1 MLIFYTSSSAD
12 NYRLGAGDASNGTP
26 KRPPVRCRGYDPP
39 VPSTLQENRVGWG
52 PLLFACLF
60 PTFATWLYFIQLA
73 GTGWAMVAYSAT
85 KAVQFAFPVVWI
97 RLVARE
103 KTAGGAPAV
112 PGKAGRGLILAIGSG
127 VVVLGLVVGLW
138 RPIVA
143 ASPAFERAPA
153 AVAEKV
159 GSLGIDSG
167 LKFFLL
173 AAFYSVIHSFL
184 EEYYWRWFVFGRLRR
199 GLPFATPA
207 IAAVVSSLAFT
218 LHHVLV
224 VGYFLGSFGLLT
236 FLVSLIVTASGLLW
250 AWLYERTG
258 HLSGPWISH
267 ALADAALMWVGY
279 LMWRG

>member
-1 MLIFYTSSSAD
+1 MI
-12 NYRLGAGDASNGTP
+12 R
-26 KRPPVRCRGYDPP
+26 P
-39 VPSTLQENRVGWG
+39 VPSTVQEERPGWG

-85 KAVQFAFPVVWI
+85 KAVQFLFPVVWI
-97 RLVARE
+97 GFVARE

-112 PGKAGRGLILAIGSG
+112 PGKTAGRGLIFAIVSG
-127 VVVLGLVVGLW
+127 LVVLGLVVGLW
-138 RPIVA
+138 RPILA

-159 GSLGIDSG
+159 GSFGIDSG
-167 LKFFLL
+167 AKFFLL

-199 GLPFATPA
+199 GLPFET
-207 IAAVVSSLAFT
+207 AAVVASLAFT
-218 LHHVLV
+218 SHHVLV
-224 VGYFLGSFGLLT
+224 VGYFLESFGLLT
-236 FLVSLIVTASGLLW
+236 FLVSLVVTAAGLLW

-258 HLSGPWISH
+258 HLVGPWISH

-279 LMWRG
+279 QMWRG

>member
-1 MLIFYTSSSAD
+1 MPF
-12 NYRLGAGDASNGTP
+12 
-26 KRPPVRCRGYDPP
+26 
-39 VPSTLQENRVGWG
+39 TLQQERVGWG

-73 GTGWAMVAYSAT
+73 GTGWAMVAYCAT
-85 KAVQFAFPVVWI
+85 KVIQFAFPVVWI
-97 RLVARE
+97 WLVARE
-103 KTAGGAPAV
+103 NAAGGAPAV
-112 PGKAGRGLILAIGSG
+112 PGKTGRGLILAIVSG
-127 VVVLGLVVGLW
+127 LVVLGLVVALW
-138 RPIVA
+138 RPIVD

-159 GSLGIDSG
+159 GSFGIDSG

-199 GLPFATPA
+199 ELPFGT
-207 IAAVVSSLAFT
+207 AAVVSSLAFT
-218 LHHVLV
+218 AHHVLV
-224 VGYFLGSFGLLT
+224 VGYFLGSFGGLT
-236 FLVSLIVTASGLLW
+236 ILVSLVVTAAGLLW

-258 HLSGPWISH
+258 HLAGPWISH

-279 LMWRG
+279 QMWRG

>member
-1 MLIFYTSSSAD
+1 
-12 NYRLGAGDASNGTP
+12 
-26 KRPPVRCRGYDPP
+26 
-39 VPSTLQENRVGWG
+39 VPSTVQDRRPGWG

-73 GTGWAMVAYSAT
+73 GTGWAMVAYIAT
-85 KAVQFAFPVVWI
+85 KAIQFSFPAIWI
-97 RLVARE
+97 WLIGRE
-103 KTAGGAPAV
+103 KTAGEAPAV
-112 PGKAGRGLILAIGSG
+112 PGKADGRGVMLAIASG
-127 VVVLGLVVGLW
+127 LMVLGLVVWLW

-153 AVAEKV
+153 AVAGKV
-159 GSLGIDSG
+159 GSFGIDSG
-167 LKFFLL
+167 LKFLLL

-199 GLPFATPA
+199 RLPFATPA
-207 IAAVVSSLAFT
+207 VAAVVSSLAFT
-218 LHHVLV
+218 SHHVLV

-236 FLVSLIVTASGLLW
+236 LLVSLVVTAAGLLW

-258 HLSGPWISH
+258 HLAGPWISH

-279 LMWRG
+279 LMWQG

>member
-1 MLIFYTSSSAD
+1 VPP
-12 NYRLGAGDASNGTP
+12 ASQES
-26 KRPPVRCRGYDPP
+26 RP
-39 VPSTLQENRVGWG
+39 GWG
-52 PLLFACLF
+52 ALLFACFF

-73 GTGWAMVAYSAT
+73 GTGWALYAYAAT
-85 KAVQFAFPVVWI
+85 KTVQFTFPVIWF

-103 KTAGGAPAV
+103 RMAGGLPKA
-112 PGKAGRGLILAIGSG
+112 AGRGLVLAAVSG
-127 VVVLGLVVGLW
+127 AAVLGLIVAFW

-153 AVAEKV
+153 AVASKV
-159 GSLGIDSG
+159 ASFGIDSG
-167 LKFFLL
+167 SKFLLL

-199 GLPFATPA
+199 GLPFGP
-207 IAAVVSSLAFT
+207 AAVLASLAFT
-218 LHHVLV
+218 SHHVLV

-236 FLVSLIVTASGLLW
+236 FVVSLVVTAAGLLW

-258 HLSGPWISH
+258 HLAGPWISH

>member
-1 MLIFYTSSSAD
+1 MERRNALPWPAKGMI
-12 NYRLGAGDASNGTP
+12 R
-26 KRPPVRCRGYDPP
+26 P
-39 VPSTLQENRVGWG
+39 VPSTPQQERAGWG
-52 PLLFACLF
+52 ALLFACLF

-85 KAVQFAFPVVWI
+85 KVIQFAFPVVWI
-97 RLVARE
+97 YLARE

-112 PGKAGRGLILAIGSG
+112 PGKAGRGLILAIVSG
-127 VVVLGLVVGLW
+127 VVVLGLVVALW
-138 RPIVA
+138 RPILA
-143 ASPAFERAPA
+143 ASPAFERAPT

-159 GSLGIDSG
+159 ASFGIDSG
-167 LKFFLL
+167 AKFFLL

-207 IAAVVSSLAFT
+207 IAAVVASLAFT
-218 LHHVLV
+218 AHHVLV

-236 FLVSLIVTASGLLW
+236 FFVSLVVTAAGLLW

-258 HLSGPWISH
+258 HLAGPWISH
-267 ALADAALMWVGY
+267 ALADAALMWAGY
-279 LMWRG
+279 QMWRG

>member
-1 MLIFYTSSSAD
+1 MIRA
-12 NYRLGAGDASNGTP
+12 
-26 KRPPVRCRGYDPP
+26 
-39 VPSTLQENRVGWG
+39 VPSTFQEERVGWG

-73 GTGWAMVAYSAT
+73 GTGWAMAAYSAT
-85 KAVQFAFPVVWI
+85 KIVQFSFPALWI
-97 RLVARE
+97 WTVAR
-103 KTAGGAPAV
+103 KRTAGRMPAL
-112 PGKAGRGLILAIGSG
+112 PAKGRGLILAVVSG
-127 VVVLGLVVGLW
+127 AVVLALVVGLW

-153 AVAEKV
+153 AVSEKV
-159 GSLGIDSG
+159 ASFGIDSG

-199 GLPFATPA
+199 GLPFST
-207 IAAVVSSLAFT
+207 AAVVSSLAFT
-218 LHHVLV
+218 AHHVLV

-236 FLVSLIVTASGLLW
+236 LLVSLVVTAAGLLW

-258 HLSGPWISH
+258 HLAGPWISH

-279 LMWRG
+279 QMWRG

>member
-1 MLIFYTSSSAD
+1 MIRS
-12 NYRLGAGDASNGTP
+12 
-26 KRPPVRCRGYDPP
+26 
-39 VPSTLQENRVGWG
+39 VPSTLQKERVGWG

-73 GTGWAMVAYSAT
+73 GTGWAMAAYSAT
-85 KAVQFAFPVVWI
+85 KVIQFSFPVVWVWLI
-97 RLVARE
+97 QR
-103 KTAGGAPAV
+103 KTAGAAPAV
-112 PGKAGRGLILAIGSG
+112 PGKATGRGLLLAVVSG
-127 VVVLGLVVGLW
+127 LIFLGLVVSLW

-159 GSLGIDSG
+159 GSFGIDSG

-173 AAFYSVIHSFL
+173 AAFYSVLHSFL

-199 GLPFATPA
+199 GLPFAT
-207 IAAVVSSLAFT
+207 AAVVSSLAFT
-218 LHHVLV
+218 AHHVLV
-224 VGYFLGSFGLLT
+224 VGYFLGSFGFLT
-236 FLVSLIVTASGLLW
+236 LVVSLVVTAAGLLW

-258 HLSGPWISH
+258 HLAGPWISH

-279 LMWRG
+279 QMWRG